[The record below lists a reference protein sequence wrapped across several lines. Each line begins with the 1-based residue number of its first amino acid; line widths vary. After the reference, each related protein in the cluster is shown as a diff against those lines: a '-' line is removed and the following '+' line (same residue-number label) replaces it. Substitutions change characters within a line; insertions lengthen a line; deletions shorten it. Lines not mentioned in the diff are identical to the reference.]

1 MATQC
6 LMFAELEP
14 DATLD
19 FPVPLSDKYKPERV
33 ADFAGLSEV
42 KKVLAWFVARP
53 TNAGFLF
60 YGPAGSGKT
69 SMAYALANEL
79 QGFVHHVRAGD
90 CSVKTI
96 NDTVFSCWHCAPLG
110 YKRHVVIVDEIDRST
125 EATQYSLLSYLDGTE
140 TVPDTVWV
148 FTSNEIDQLPA
159 KFTSRCRSMKFGNY
173 GIQEDAAALLERVWK
188 SESDKPVPNCARI
201 IKDALGNVRAALMAL
216 EMKLYAA

>member
-1 MATQC
+1 MSTQT
-6 LMFAELEP
+6 LLFAELAP
-14 DATLD
+14 DPLLS
-19 FPVPLSDKYKPERV
+19 FPEPLSERYRPQRI

-42 KKVLAWFVARP
+42 KRILAGFVARP

-90 CSVKTI
+90 CSVQTVK
-96 NDTVFSCWHCAPLG
+96 DTVFSCWHCAPPG

-148 FTSNEIDQLPA
+148 FTSNEVSQLPA

-173 GIQEDAAALLERVWK
+173 GIQEDAAELLERVWK

-216 EMKLYAA
+216 EMRLYAA